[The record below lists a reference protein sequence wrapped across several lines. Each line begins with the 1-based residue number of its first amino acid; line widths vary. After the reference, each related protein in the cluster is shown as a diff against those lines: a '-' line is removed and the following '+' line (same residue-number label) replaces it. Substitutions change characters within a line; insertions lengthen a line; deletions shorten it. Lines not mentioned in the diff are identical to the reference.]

1 MCVILGDTG
10 ERENRQVVRERFA
23 FKTISEIEVLD
34 DGYRWRKYG
43 KKMVKNNPNP
53 RYVVYAYDRICY
65 FCSYS

>member
-1 MCVILGDTG
+1 MCVILGDTSG
-10 ERENRQVVRERFA
+10 RENRQVFRERVA

-53 RYVVYAYDRICY
+53 RYVYAYDRIC
-65 FCSYS
+65 

>member
-1 MCVILGDTG
+1 MCVIFGDPSG
-10 ERENRQVVRERFA
+10 RENRQVVRDRVA

-53 RYVVYAYDRICY
+53 RYVDANDRIC
-65 FCSYS
+65 